1 MSNEENTAVVRGFVA
16 TLDDGDI
23 DAAGDLLTSDYRLHF
38 DGTLRWIVRPES
50 VSSSPSSPRSPTSV
64 TRCRI
69 DSLERDDGHSGDR
82 ERDSQQRDQHHPRWP
97 GQDRRTLWV

>member
-1 MSNEENTAVVRGFVA
+1 MKKTRLLFEASSRRSTTE
-16 TLDDGDI
+16 TLTRLGI
-23 DAAGDLLTSDYRLHF
+23 CSPPTTGSTSTE
-38 DGTLRWIVRPES
+38 TLRWIVRPES